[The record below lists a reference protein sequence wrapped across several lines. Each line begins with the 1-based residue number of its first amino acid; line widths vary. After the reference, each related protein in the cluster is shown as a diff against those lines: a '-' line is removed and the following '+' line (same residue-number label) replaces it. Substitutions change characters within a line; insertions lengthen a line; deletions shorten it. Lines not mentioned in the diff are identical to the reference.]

1 MDNKDKIIKETAQ
14 RMNLP
19 INVVRAI
26 VSSPFDLASKTII
39 ADLNRSIYIKKVGTF
54 LAPAVRERIF
64 ATQKERWAEKKLRKS
79 QEEDPTEF
87 N

>member
-19 INVVRAI
+19 VNVVRAI
-26 VSSPFDLASKTII
+26 VSSPLDLASKTII
-39 ADLNRSIYIKKVGTF
+39 GNINRSIYLKKVGTF

-64 ATQKERWAEKKLRKS
+64 ATQKERREDKKLRKS
-79 QEEDPTEF
+79 QEEDPMEF

>member
-26 VSSPFDLASKTII
+26 VSSPLDLASKTII
-39 ADLNRSIYIKKVGTF
+39 GNINRSIYLKKVGTF

-64 ATQKERWAEKKLRKS
+64 ATQKERREDKKLRKS
-79 QEEDPTEF
+79 QEEDPMEF

>member
-19 INVVRAI
+19 VSVVRSI
-26 VSSPFDLASKTII
+26 VSSQFDLVSKTII
-39 ADLNRSIYIKKVGTF
+39 GNIDRSIYIKRVGTF

-64 ATQKERWAEKKLRKS
+64 ATQKERREEKKLKKS